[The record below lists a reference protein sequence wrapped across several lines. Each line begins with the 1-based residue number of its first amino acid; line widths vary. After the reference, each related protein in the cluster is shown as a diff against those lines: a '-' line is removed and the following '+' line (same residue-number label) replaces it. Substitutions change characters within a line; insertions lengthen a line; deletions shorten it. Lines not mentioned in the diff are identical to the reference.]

1 GSLITVTLSF
11 FSSSFFSSPRL
22 RPSTSRR
29 WGEERRHQKI
39 LRATTVDEGDR
50 SEMKKVEVFAAFLTA
65 ASFADFAIASHDPHV
80 SSSFS
85 KEVRLSSL
93 LPPGS
98 GSSREGN
105 AESGSRKGVE
115 DKFTSRFDGL
125 RFIEALMTTHQ

>member
-1 GSLITVTLSF
+1 
-11 FSSSFFSSPRL
+11 
-22 RPSTSRR
+22 
-29 WGEERRHQKI
+29 
-39 LRATTVDEGDR
+39 
-50 SEMKKVEVFAAFLTA
+50 MKKVEVFAAFLTA
-65 ASFADFAIASHDPHV
+65 ASFADLVVASHDPHV

-115 DKFTSRFDGL
+115 DKFTPRFDGL
-125 RFIEALMTTHQ
+125 RFVEALMTTHQ